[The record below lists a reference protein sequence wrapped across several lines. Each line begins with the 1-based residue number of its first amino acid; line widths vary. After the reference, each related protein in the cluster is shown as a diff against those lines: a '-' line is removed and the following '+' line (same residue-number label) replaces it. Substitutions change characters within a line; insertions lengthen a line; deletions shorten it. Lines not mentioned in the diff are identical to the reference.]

1 MAGRGT
7 GGANQIYNEFLFGA
21 DGRFS
26 RKTNA
31 NRQQQIYRM
40 LKRNITELALNRFK
54 WEGFPDTV
62 DTRFIEMAL
71 LFNGCAVAYNDV
83 DYEKFL
89 VVKANGQGSVN
100 MVDNPVAF
108 TVFGPGSYTQGN
120 NTGDPVM
127 FRSKIIPAYLP
138 MTYDRL
144 SAKKKA
150 RVGIPIWPNYLR
162 QPELDTIEIY
172 SSRIAT
178 IEMTLE
184 INSTNSRQN
193 KIIKTTPNTQLSAV
207 NFDRQIAE
215 GVNGIQVSAPI
226 DEVVAVEAID
236 LGIAPESYDKLKALR
251 NSFWNDCMGLLGI
264 DAANQD
270 KKERLV
276 AAEVGANN
284 SQADQMRFVAL
295 NARRIAAEQ
304 INKVFGFEIKVE
316 FNVEVEAQAKALMA
330 QKQANNDQGSKE
342 EK

>member
-1 MAGRGT
+1 
-7 GGANQIYNEFLFGA
+7 
-21 DGRFS
+21 
-26 RKTNA
+26 
-31 NRQQQIYRM
+31 
-40 LKRNITELALNRFK
+40 
-54 WEGFPDTV
+54 
-62 DTRFIEMAL
+62 
-71 LFNGCAVAYNDV
+71 
-83 DYEKFL
+83 
-89 VVKANGQGSVN
+89 

-108 TVFGPGSYTQGN
+108 TVFGPGSYTQGS

-127 FRSKIIPAYLP
+127 YRSKAIPAYLP

-150 RVGIPIWPNYLR
+150 RVGVPIWPNYLR

-172 SSRIAT
+172 ASRIST

-184 INSTNSRQN
+184 INSTNARQN

-226 DEVVAVEAID
+226 DEVVAVETLD

-295 NARRIAAEQ
+295 NARRIAAQQ
-304 INKVFGFEIKVE
+304 IKEVFGYDIEVD
-316 FNVEVEAQAKALMA
+316 FNVEVEAQAMA
-330 QKQANNDQGSKE
+330 MIQQSDNNSGE

>member
-7 GGANQIYNEFLFGA
+7 GGANQIYNEFLFGK
-21 DGRFS
+21 DGRFA

-31 NRQQQIYRM
+31 NRQQQIYSM

-54 WEGFPDTV
+54 WEGFPETV
-62 DTRFIEMAL
+62 DTRFLEMAL

-83 DYEKFL
+83 DYDKFL

-108 TVFGPGSYTQGN
+108 TVFGPGSYTQGT

-127 FRSKIIPAYLP
+127 YRSKAIPAYLP

-150 RVGIPIWPNYLR
+150 RVGVPIWPNYLR

-172 SSRIAT
+172 ASRIST

-184 INSTNSRQN
+184 INSTNARQN

-226 DEVVAVEAID
+226 DEVVAVETLD

-295 NARRIAAEQ
+295 NARRIAAQQ
-304 INKVFGFEIKVE
+304 IKEVFGYDIEVD
-316 FNVEVEAQAKALMA
+316 FNVEVEAQAMA
-330 QKQANNDQGSKE
+330 MIQQSDNNSGE